1 MTMLSPIQKKT
12 ERHSCSLSALKA
24 ELRRSANPSKARL
37 LSGFFK
43 TGPGEYGEGDVFLGL
58 TVPQSRALANRYLP
72 LGHKTAAALLKS
84 PVHEERLIALLLL
97 VQLYAGGSPSERN
110 KIYACYM
117 RSARF
122 INNWDLVDLSAPKI
136 PGVHLLGRSRKPLFR
151 FAKSKNLWERR
162 IAAVSC
168 LHFIRQRDFADF
180 LSIARLL
187 LRDEHDLIHKAVGW
201 MLREAGKRD
210 LRVLL
215 SFLKAHA
222 AVMPRTML
230 RYSIEKLPQ
239 SQRRVF
245 MNAREVAV

>member
-1 MTMLSPIQKKT
+1 MTALCPAKKNT
-12 ERHSCSLSALKA
+12 AQPCCSLSALKA
-24 ELRRSANPSKARL
+24 ELLRAANPSKARH

-43 TGPGEYGEGDVFLGL
+43 TGPGEYGEGDIFLGL
-58 TVPQSRALANRYLP
+58 TVPQSRALANKHLP
-72 LGHKTAAALLKS
+72 IGLKGAAALLKS
-84 PVHEERLIALLLL
+84 PVHEERLIALLIL
-97 VQLYAGGSPSERN
+97 VELYAAGSPSERN
-110 KIYACYM
+110 KIYDFYI

-136 PGVHLLGRSRKPLFR
+136 SGVHLQGRSRKPLFR

-162 IAAVSC
+162 IAVVSC
-168 LHFIRQRDFADF
+168 LHFIRQRDFTDF
-180 LSIARLL
+180 LGIARILL
-187 LRDEHDLIHKAVGW
+187 HDEHDLIHKAVGW

-230 RYSIEKLPQ
+230 RYSIEKLPP

-245 MNAREVAV
+245 MNARG